1 MHANTTK
8 KHNLQGI
15 WVKVC
20 LQNNKIYILYIHIYR
35 EKKHKYIFTK
45 AWLWFFSFV
54 WKYRW
59 VPKRIFW
66 LQSALIP
73 QRFTSKDPNTW
84 EIYCFKNNAFW
95 DLFVLNLHRDKRW
108 TQKPEQCRHILVS
121 GCLTL
126 TASANQTV
134 GQPNDEKPSQ
144 KRSGVQISV
153 QADS

>member
-15 WVKVC
+15 RVKVC
-20 LQNNKIYILYIHIYR
+20 LQNNKIYILYIGRKNTNTYLL
-35 EKKHKYIFTK
+35 KPDSD
-45 AWLWFFSFV
+45 FFSFV

-108 TQKPEQCRHILVS
+108 MQKPEQCRHILVS

-126 TASANQTV
+126 TASANQTA